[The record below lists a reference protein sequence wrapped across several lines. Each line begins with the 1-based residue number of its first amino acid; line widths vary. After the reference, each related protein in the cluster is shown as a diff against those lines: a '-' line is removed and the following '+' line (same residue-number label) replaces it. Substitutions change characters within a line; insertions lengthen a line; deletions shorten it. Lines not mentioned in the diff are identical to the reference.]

1 MQRGKIQLIRD
12 GLETAYV
19 NGNTASELLYKPN
32 FVSNNHNEGKK
43 VLSVIEDELLKCDKF
58 QISVAFITLGG
69 VTPLLQ
75 TLKELEKREIPGEI
89 LTSNYLDFSEPQ
101 ALEKLNSLKNIR
113 IKMYDTNSAK
123 NGFHTKGYIFKEE
136 EVYRIIIGSSNMTS
150 AALTTNR
157 EWNTKLVSTSQGEVA
172 EDILKEFDE
181 LWNSEYALDY
191 DVFYE
196 EYKQRYEIIKEQRK
210 IATERNVTSLERY
223 KLKPNSMQVRFITN
237 LKNILKKDEKRALL
251 ISATG
256 TGKTYASAFAMR
268 ELGFKRVLF
277 IVHRASLAVQAKKSY
292 QRVFGNS
299 VSMGLVGAGYY
310 EYDKDYVFATVET
323 LNKDAHLQRYKVD
336 DFDCIILDEAHHSS
350 ANTYQK
356 VMNYFTPRLFLGMT
370 ATPDKRTDSDD
381 NIYEIFN
388 HQIAYEIRLQQAME
402 EELLCPFHYFGI
414 TDLSVVQDTK
424 SKNLSHEEF
433 NKLICDERVEHIL
446 EQANYYGYSG
456 ERVKGLVF
464 CSRKQECQQL
474 SAKFNELGYRTV
486 ALSGDDS
493 EEIRQNA
500 FERLAMDE
508 ENATDKEPLD
518 YIFSVDI
525 LNEGIMAQLSR
536 QKFDVFIMN

>member
-1 MQRGKIQLIRD
+1 MVLWQECQLISEEKEKLGFGFKLKIFFRYGVTD
-12 GLETAYV
+12 WNFYNKKDISKIITTFQAMYYGEKR
-19 NGNTASELLYKPN
+19 SELSAEISDIEEYL
-32 FVSNNHNEGKK
+32 NNVNK
-43 VLSVIEDELLKCDKF
+43 DLL
-58 QISVAFITLGG
+58 
-69 VTPLLQ
+69 
-75 TLKELEKREIPGEI
+75 
-89 LTSNYLDFSEPQ
+89 SNYLDFSEPQ

-237 LKNILKKDEKRALL
+237 LKNILQKDEKRALL

-292 QRVFGNS
+292 QRVFANS

-323 LNKDAHLQRYKVD
+323 LNKDAHLQQYKVD

-356 VMNYFTPRLFLGMT
+356 VMNYFMPRLFLGMT

-388 HQIAYEIRLQQAME
+388 HQI
-402 EELLCPFHYFGI
+402 
-414 TDLSVVQDTK
+414 
-424 SKNLSHEEF
+424 
-433 NKLICDERVEHIL
+433 
-446 EQANYYGYSG
+446 
-456 ERVKGLVF
+456 
-464 CSRKQECQQL
+464 
-474 SAKFNELGYRTV
+474 
-486 ALSGDDS
+486 
-493 EEIRQNA
+493 
-500 FERLAMDE
+500 
-508 ENATDKEPLD
+508 
-518 YIFSVDI
+518 
-525 LNEGIMAQLSR
+525 IMVS
-536 QKFDVFIMN
+536 